1 MEAEKITAATVRAD
15 FNDLVAVIH
24 YTLKNDAGDV
34 LEASQGAAPIAYLH
48 GHGNIVPGLE
58 KALGG
63 KRAGDSLT
71 VIVPPEEGYGVRN
84 PGLVQIVAKAVL
96 KLDVEPTVGMQLT
109 ARGPGGAR
117 MFTVTQVGR
126 DTVTLDGNHPMAGK
140 TLHFEVEVTSVRKA
154 SREELAH
161 GHVHGVGGHQH

>member
-1 MEAEKITAATVRAD
+1 MHIERD
-15 FNDLVAVIH
+15 RVAVIH
-24 YTLKNDAGDV
+24 YTLKNDAGEI
-34 LEASQGAAPIAYLH
+34 LEASHESAPIAYIH
-48 GHGNIVPGLE
+48 GHGNLVPGLE
-58 KALGG
+58 KALAG
-63 KRAGDSLT
+63 KRAGDTLNVAVT
-71 VIVPPEEGYGVRN
+71 PEEGYGVRN
-84 PGLVQIVAKAVL
+84 PGLVQVVAKSVL

-117 MFTVTQVGR
+117 MLTVTQVGR

-140 TLHFEVEVTSVRKA
+140 MLHFDVEVTNVRKA